1 MKTFLSICCKGP
13 KNKNIGA
20 YLTILQEILL
30 LSQIYKK
37 KKVKFFFNNNVNKKF
52 FYETFLQHTKLDIE
66 FVKKKSNNFINLE
79 LIKKK
84 DEAYSLSRINYLYK
98 LHKIKPLIEWNNKI
112 KKESNKIIK
121 QFGLKKFII
130 VTLKRDLK
138 SQKANAKILIWEKI
152 FQLLVKKKYK
162 IVIIGNDK
170 FENSIKNDDLKNH
183 IIALNNYKFTL
194 ASQFELVN
202 KAKFFIGTASGMC
215 MAACFSKVPYAIFKH
230 PNHHTNE
237 MKNELLNDKVV
248 FSAKKQLFYLKHQN
262 FNTIK
267 NAIKDILN

>member
-37 KKVKFFFNNNVNKKF
+37 KKVKFFFNNNVKKKF
-52 FYETFLQHTKLDIE
+52 FYENFLQHTKLDIE
-66 FVKKKSNNFINLE
+66 FVKKKPNNFINLE

-84 DEAYSLSRINYLYK
+84 DEAYSLSRINHLYN
-98 LHKIKPLIEWNNKI
+98 LYKIKPLIQWNKKI
-112 KKESNKIIK
+112 RIESSNIIRL
-121 QFGLKKFII
+121 FDLKKFII
-130 VTLKRDLK
+130 VTLKRDTK
-138 SQKANAKILIWEKI
+138 VTKANAKILVWKKI

-162 IVIIGNDK
+162 IVIIGNDN
-170 FENSIKNDDLKNH
+170 FENSFKNDNLKDH
-183 IIALNNYKFTL
+183 IIALNNYEFTL
-194 ASQFELVN
+194 ASQFDLVN
-202 KAKFFIGTASGMC
+202 KAKFFVGTASGVC

-237 MKNELLNDKVV
+237 MKKELLNDRVV

-267 NAIKDILN
+267 NAIKDIMN